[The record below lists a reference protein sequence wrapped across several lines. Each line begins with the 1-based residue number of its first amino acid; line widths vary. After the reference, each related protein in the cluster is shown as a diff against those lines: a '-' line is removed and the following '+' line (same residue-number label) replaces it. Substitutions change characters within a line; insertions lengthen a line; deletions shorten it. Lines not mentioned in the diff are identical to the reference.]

1 MAPPSPDVIVHPER
15 FDPQREP
22 RKLIDA
28 EHRLRYLWAAQ
39 VAAGKD
45 VLDAGCGLAYGTHIL
60 TSAEASRVAGVDIDP
75 EAIEEAQRRIPELA
89 DALQLGDIRDLRFDD
104 DSFDLVVCFET
115 IEHVEEP
122 ERALFEFRRVLR
134 PGGLLL
140 VSSPNPDVYPAGNE
154 HHVREYR
161 PAELAGALAEYFR
174 NVDSYSQAAWLASG
188 IEPTP
193 GAGEDRRNGNGHR
206 VRAWSTDPLE
216 AGHETFTIV
225 AATDGVLPRLAS
237 SVAFAGAFEVKWWSD
252 RVDEAKR
259 DSEGAVAAVER
270 DARQLLAQ
278 ASAREA
284 ELTKRLE
291 KTARALV
298 DAHQELAQVPL
309 LKHRLA
315 ELHEEHAH
323 LWARFNEIEGSR
335 SWRGTAPL
343 RRFRAFFRVG
353 GHR

>member
-1 MAPPSPDVIVHPER
+1 MAPSSSDVIVHPER

-22 RKLIDA
+22 RKLIAA
-28 EHRLRYLWAAQ
+28 EHRLRYLWASQ
-39 VAAGKD
+39 VVAGKE

-60 TSAEASRVAGVDIDP
+60 ASADVCRIAGVDIDRA
-75 EAIEEAQRRIPELA
+75 AIEEARRRVPEVA
-89 DALQLGDIRDLRFDD
+89 DALRPGDIRDLRFDD
-104 DSFDLVVCFET
+104 DSFDVVVCFET

-161 PAELAGALAEYFR
+161 PAELAGAVAEYFR
-174 NVDSYSQAAWLASG
+174 NVGSYSQAAWLTSG

-193 GAGEDRRNGNGHR
+193 GEDEDRSNGSGHR
-206 VRAWSTDPLE
+206 VRAWNADPLE
-216 AGHETFTIV
+216 AGHETFTII
-225 AATDGVLPRLAS
+225 AATDGVLPQLAS
-237 SVAFAGAFEVKWWSD
+237 CVAFAGAFEVKWWSE

-259 DSEGAVAAVER
+259 DSEGAVAEVER

-278 ASAREA
+278 AGAREA
-284 ELTKRLE
+284 ELVKRLE
-291 KTARALV
+291 KTGRALV
-298 DAHQELAQVPL
+298 DANQELAQVPL

-323 LWARFNEIEGSR
+323 LWARFNEIESSR
-335 SWRGTAPL
+335 SWRSTAPL
-343 RRFRAFFRVG
+343 RRFRAFFRLG
-353 GHR
+353 RHR